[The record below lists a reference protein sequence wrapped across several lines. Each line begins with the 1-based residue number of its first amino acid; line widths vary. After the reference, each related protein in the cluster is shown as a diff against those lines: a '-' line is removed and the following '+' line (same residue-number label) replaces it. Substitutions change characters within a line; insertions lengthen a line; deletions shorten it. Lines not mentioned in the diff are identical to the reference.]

1 LEVQLTEKEKYPIV
15 KTTRNFVFL
24 TLIFASFIVIQFPQ
38 RELAQTFKGEIAQL
52 EASASAADAIFAQP
66 ITEETT
72 STENLP
78 VKNSKENLKPE
89 TVSAS
94 KSAAAVSSLAGAI
107 AYNATAYCLNGRTAS
122 GSGVRRGIIAADPRV
137 LPLGTRVLVS
147 AGAWSGTYTVADTG
161 GAIKGRKIDV
171 WVPSSTEARRFGRR
185 TVHIK
190 VLGKK

>member
-1 LEVQLTEKEKYPIV
+1 LEVQSTEKEKYPIV

-24 TLIFASFIVIQFPQ
+24 TLIFASFIVLQFPQ

-52 EASASAADAIFAQP
+52 EASASADAIFAQP
-66 ITEETT
+66 ITEETA

-78 VKNSKENLKPE
+78 VKNSKENLKTE

-94 KSAAAVSSLAGAI
+94 KSAAAVTNMAGAV
-107 AYNATAYCLNGRTAS
+107 AYNATAYCLSGRTAS
-122 GSGVRRGIIAADPRV
+122 GAGVRRGIIAADPRV
-137 LPLGTRVLVS
+137 LPLGTRVLIT

-161 GAIKGRKIDV
+161 GVIKGRKIDV